1 MEERIRVEDICFR
14 YGKTGSPAVFE
25 SLSFTISKGDLVCFL
40 GPNGT
45 GKSTLLKCL
54 NGLLK
59 PEKGSVYL
67 YGKKISTLS
76 RAEIASTTGFVPQS
90 QTSTFPFPVRDVVI
104 MGRTPHLPLFSS
116 PGKKDRQIADEVME
130 MVGITHL
137 ADKPCTMIS
146 GGEWQL
152 TLIARALTQ
161 EPEILILD
169 EPTSHLDMGNQLKVL
184 KFVQRL
190 TRSGLTVVMASH
202 FPDHAFLGSS
212 RVAVLKDGNI
222 FAMGSPDEV
231 VTEAVLEKTYGVK
244 VKVSYFEEAGRKVC
258 VPVIDK

>member
-1 MEERIRVEDICFR
+1 MTERIRVDDISFS
-14 YGKTGSPAVFE
+14 YGNAGNAPVFE
-25 SLSFTISKGDLVCFL
+25 SLSFTISKGDLICFL

-45 GKSTLLKCL
+45 GKSTLLKCM

-59 PEKGSVYL
+59 PEKGAVYL
-67 YGKKISTLS
+67 YGKNISHLS
-76 RAEIASTTGFVPQS
+76 RAEIAGKTGFVPQS

-104 MGRTPHLPLFSS
+104 MGRTPHLPLFAS
-116 PGKKDRQIADEVME
+116 PGKKDRLIAEGVME
-130 MVGITHL
+130 MVGISHL

-169 EPTSHLDMGNQLKVL
+169 EPTSHLDMGNQLRVL
-184 KFVQRL
+184 KFVQGL
-190 TRSGLTVVMASH
+190 TESGLTVIMASH

-212 RVAVLKDGNI
+212 RVAVLKDGAI
-222 FAMGSPDEV
+222 LAIGKPDEV
-231 VTEAVLEKTYGVK
+231 VTEAILEKTYGVK
-244 VKVSYFEEAGRKVC
+244 VRVSYFEEAGRKVC
-258 VPVIDK
+258 VPVIDN